1 MPCPILSA
9 NSRRRRE
16 PHGNGG
22 GGWKKIDT
30 RIRGDAEGGEQNE
43 MRRFLFNLRRACHAT
58 GTHPRRLERRTL
70 AAFLGAR
77 NRLPLLRRNL
87 DLARSARCAGGVAPR
102 DGGPACHQLR
112 SSLRAAQ
119 CAGRRCAVVAAQ
131 EAPSISRSARMIR
144 RGFFVWRAPRGFAA
158 SASARHFCISTR
170 ARIPHADFMDKGA
183 KRNGHPWEYFRY
195 RRVRAVQRRVRP

>member
-9 NSRRRRE
+9 NSRRPRE

-87 DLARSARCAGGVAPR
+87 DLARSARYAR
-102 DGGPACHQLR
+102 
-112 SSLRAAQ
+112 
-119 CAGRRCAVVAAQ
+119 
-131 EAPSISRSARMIR
+131 EARTLILWTKEQNEMDTLGSIL
-144 RGFFVWRAPRGFAA
+144 GTGA
-158 SASARHFCISTR
+158 SALSSGVFGLIGNIA
-170 ARIPHADFMDKGA
+170 A
-183 KRNGHPWEYFRY
+183 KAFGYFENGQTFAQKQTEWNHETELLN
-195 RRVRAVQRRVRP
+195 